1 MNNSQIRHA
10 LYAVLFARASFALA
24 LTLGEFGW
32 NDHWMSFGVE
42 DKDIGRFSE
51 E

>member
-1 MNNSQIRHA
+1 MDNSQIRHA

-24 LTLGEFGW
+24 LGEFGR
-32 NDHWMSFGVE
+32 NDDWISFGVE
-42 DKDIGRFSE
+42 DKDMGRFSE